1 MSNAGDTTIDYTQY
15 INDVTDTPT
24 SGHELQWSNPV
35 IEYNNNNVPINAHL
49 IIKERIPM
57 SPSGYTIKYSYLRI
71 YAENGLF
78 IWRNNNNGYCTVY
91 ARTETGVLQYTTA
104 TESNYYNGSDE
115 FTACLSSKKEW
126 TTATS
131 MTWEFYREQYVIS
144 LDIDAPIFPVNNMP
158 ENYWDTGNTDGSI
171 DIKKSQLNF
180 TVTVQP
186 TFDGVITV
194 TWNVPDDLLKQM
206 QYVNIYVSPG
216 DESVNKVLL
225 AGKINYK
232 TGKYLTS
239 YYDCSQKLGAGY
251 IGTFT
256 MFINA
261 EYNDASVTPLMYA
274 RLEKGKKPMF
284 WGAGELTE
292 PIYTDICT
300 ITVKIAGKG
309 NKPDAI
315 KPPADNNPTDPDAE
329 TDIDDNKIMERG
341 ANLATTYKITE
352 QQLKQIGEKLWSFSI
367 TDIRLNLS
375 SAPIENIVSIKLMP
389 IAQSSSQV
397 SQILVGNMDTGVTG
411 NIVNTINPRVIG
423 TVDVPGYYNNFLD
436 YEPYTQCSIYLPFA
450 GFKSLQSN
458 YIIGHA
464 VSVKYTYDVVTGSC
478 KIAILSDNKT
488 FAEFDAQCGI
498 DLPLTSSNRAQIESA
513 QLTSFVGAVT
523 TGNIMPLLDTAI
535 KTPTYNSTGSSN
547 STCAA
552 QMRLKCFI
560 TVDRPVADLPY
571 SFPHDV
577 GVYCGITCQIGK
589 LSGFTMCNPNVD
601 LSGIPCLAAE
611 RDMLLDILTSG
622 FYA

>member
-104 TESNYYNGSDE
+104 TESNYYNGNDE

-131 MTWEFYREQYVIS
+131 MTWEFYREQYVLS
-144 LDIDAPIFPVNNMP
+144 LDIDAPIFPRNNMP

-171 DIKKSQLNF
+171 DIKQTQLNF

-186 TFDGVITV
+186 TFDGQITIN
-194 TWNVPDDLLKQM
+194 WNADNYHSVKQPEKIILSIM
-206 QYVNIYVSPG
+206 NSGTDNPSIAEQPFNTGGYITSYT
-216 DESVNKVLL
+216 DCLRYSVN
-225 AGKINYK
+225 AGIDAF
-232 TGKYLTS
+232 S
-239 YYDCSQKLGAGY
+239 LGLRA
-251 IGTFT
+251 
-256 MFINA
+256 
-261 EYNDASVTPLMYA
+261 
-274 RLEKGKKPMF
+274 
-284 WGAGELTE
+284 
-292 PIYTDICT
+292 IYTDGSESDMMYADFTKHVKPYAWGVSPFIAMPKNDCT
-300 ITVKIAGKG
+300 IDVKIAGKG
-309 NKPDAI
+309 GKPDII
-315 KPPADNNPTDPDAE
+315 KPPANNDPTDPT
-329 TDIDDNKIMERG
+329 TDPDINDDEILERG
-341 ANLATTYKITE
+341 ADLTTTYKVTKSK
-352 QQLKQIGEKLWSFSI
+352 LKEIGQKLWNFSLADISF
-367 TDIRLNLS
+367 NLS
-375 SAPIENIVSIKLMP
+375 SAPIENVVSIKLMP
-389 IAQSSSQV
+389 ISQSSV
-397 SQILVGNMDTGVTG
+397 TVATILVGNMDTGVTG

-423 TVDVPGYYNNFLD
+423 TVDVPAYYNNFLD

-513 QLTSFVGAVT
+513 QLASFVGAVT

-589 LSGFTMCNPNVD
+589 LSGFTVCNPNVD